1 MRLMK
6 LPPMMRSR
14 RLFLNYSLKSTCPSL
29 QRYKIIHRAKILD
42 ILKNNLMDNLN
53 TNVLFSQ
60 PYIIY
65 LKLLD
70 EKPK

>member
-1 MRLMK
+1 M
-6 LPPMMRSR
+6 
-14 RLFLNYSLKSTCPSL
+14 CPSL
-29 QRYKIIHRAKILD
+29 QRYKTIHRAKNLD

-60 PYIIY
+60 SYIIY